1 MRLHVAAK
9 KGRHAGERLVVHLF
23 GTQTFVVI
31 FIDVDVGDGMLAHTR
46 SLVAFCAANP
56 GAAAASSRWLI
67 GMRVSTSAPTISKPA
82 TNHSPE
88 LKLPVASRKM
98 PINSGLTAE
107 PTLPIALITA
117 NATARDCRLITRSGV
132 VQNIAIAVND
142 PVEAM
147 MMPISWI
154 RL

>member
-1 MRLHVAAK
+1 M
-9 KGRHAGERLVVHLF
+9 HLF
-23 GTQTFVVI
+23 GTQTLVVI

-67 GMRVSTSAPTISKPA
+67 GMRVSTSAPTISNPA

-88 LKLPVASRKM
+88 LKLPVVSRKM

-117 NATARDCRLITRSGV
+117 SATARDCRLITRSGV
-132 VQNIAIAVND
+132 VQKMAIAVKD
-142 PVEAM
+142 PTEAII
-147 MMPISWI
+147 MPISWI
-154 RL
+154 RLWCVAEASSQPAAANR